1 MRRSATPRSDTASS
15 QRLSL
20 PGDKPLGILQRI
32 ARGDASAVQDCID
45 AYGPLVGA
53 LVRRLCPSA
62 AESDDVVQEIFI
74 DLWKSAGRFEPATAP
89 EAVFVAVI
97 ARRRLL
103 DLRRRLLRR
112 GESHEL
118 SVELATTETSLEE
131 QAEVRDE
138 ADRARR
144 ALVELQPEQRRVL
157 QLAVLHGLSHQEI
170 SAATGLPLGT
180 VKTHARRGL
189 LRVRELLS
197 RTPAAAAAA
206 GRVTP

>member
-1 MRRSATPRSDTASS
+1 
-15 QRLSL
+15 LSP

-32 ARGDASAVQDCID
+32 ARGDARAVQECID
-45 AYGPLVGA
+45 GYGSLVWS

-74 DLWKSAGRFEPATAP
+74 DLWKSAPRYDPATAP
-89 EAVFVAVI
+89 EATFVAVI

-112 GESHEL
+112 GEPSEL
-118 SVELATTETSLEE
+118 TGDLALAETSLEE
-131 QAEVRDE
+131 MAQLRDE
-138 ADRARR
+138 VSRAQR
-144 ALVELQPEQRRVL
+144 ALAELRPEQRRVL

-189 LRVRELLS
+189 LRVRELLGLTALAS
-197 RTPAAAAAA
+197 EAS